1 MNRWEFPIIGEDR
14 QIEKITPGQDIVM
27 TGFIALEG
35 TARLAKEQ
43 WEKLSCTLPEELLE
57 EAADFLKYMKRV
69 PEAAVAIRHGATAM
83 LTVKD
88 GGIMTALWELA
99 GYYGRGIRVKLR
111 DIPVKQETIEIC
123 EVLEVNPYHL
133 LSGGCALLTADNGY
147 RFCEELREMG
157 FDTAVI
163 GRTMPDL
170 DKAIING
177 DSVGFLNRPQTD
189 EYIRFHQEIGDES
202 GGRYAQSDIKDVGK
216 KQPDRA

>member
-1 MNRWEFPIIGEDR
+1 MNRWDFPIIGEDR
-14 QIEKITPGQDIVM
+14 HIEKITPGQDIIM

-43 WEKLSCTLPEELLE
+43 WERLSRTLPAELLE
-57 EAADFLKYMKRV
+57 EVTGFLKYMTRV

-99 GYYGRGIRVKLR
+99 GYYGLGMRVKLR

-123 EVLEVNPYHL
+123 EVLEVNPYYL

-147 RFCEELREMG
+147 RLCEELGELG
-157 FDTAVI
+157 FDASVI
-163 GRTMPDL
+163 GRTMPDH

-189 EYIRFHQEIGDES
+189 EYIRFHQEIGE
-202 GGRYAQSDIKDVGK
+202 
-216 KQPDRA
+216 

>member
-1 MNRWEFPIIGEDR
+1 MNKWDFPIIGEDR
-14 QIEKITPGQDIVM
+14 HIEKITPGQDIIM

-43 WEKLSCTLPEELLE
+43 WGKLARTLPEELLE
-57 EAADFLKYMKRV
+57 EAVGFLDYMTRV

-99 GYYGRGIRVKLR
+99 GYYGLGMRVKLR
-111 DIPVKQETIEIC
+111 HIPVKQETIEIC
-123 EVLEVNPYHL
+123 EILEVNPYHL

-147 RFCEELREMG
+147 RLCEELRELG
-157 FDTAVI
+157 FEASVI
-163 GRTMPDL
+163 GRTMPDH

-189 EYIRFHQEIGDES
+189 EYIRFHQEIGE
-202 GGRYAQSDIKDVGK
+202 
-216 KQPDRA
+216 

>member
-1 MNRWEFPIIGEDR
+1 MKKWDFPIIGEDR
-14 QIEKITPGQDIVM
+14 HIEKITPGQDIIV

-43 WEKLSCTLPEELLE
+43 WEKLSRTLPEE
-57 EAADFLKYMKRV
+57 FLSDAVGFLNYMTRV

-99 GYYGRGIRVKLR
+99 GYYGRGMRVKLR

-147 RFCEELREMG
+147 RLCEELHELG
-157 FDTAVI
+157 FDAAVI

-189 EYIRFHQEIGDES
+189 EYIRFYQES
-202 GGRYAQSDIKDVGK
+202 GD
-216 KQPDRA
+216 

>member
-1 MNRWEFPIIGEDR
+1 MKKMDFPIIENDR
-14 QIEKITPGQDIVM
+14 HIEKITPGQDIIM

-43 WEKLSCTLPEELLE
+43 WEKLSKTLPE
-57 EAADFLKYMKRV
+57 DFLTDAVGFLNYLKRV
-69 PEAAVAIRHGATAM
+69 PEAAVAIQHGATAM

-99 GYYGRGIRVKLR
+99 GYYGRGMRVKLR

-123 EVLEVNPYHL
+123 EVLEINPYHL

-147 RFCEELREMG
+147 RLCEEFYELG
-157 FDTAVI
+157 YSATVI
-163 GRTMPDL
+163 GRTTADL

-177 DSVGFLNRPQTD
+177 DSVGFLNRPQVD
-189 EYIRFHQEIGDES
+189 EYIRFYQKLGE
-202 GGRYAQSDIKDVGK
+202 
-216 KQPDRA
+216 